1 MGETTQNCKTGKIAK
16 LSVDREREIEI
27 YKRRSSL
34 NVSTQIS
41 VISTVPC
48 EVSNGV
54 INATLKMRKLDSER
68 LGSMPMII

>member
-1 MGETTQNCKTGKIAK
+1 MK
-16 LSVDREREIEI
+16 LSVGRDRDIVI
-27 YKRRSSL
+27 YKRSSSL

-54 INATLKMRKLDSER
+54 VNAALKMRKLDSER
-68 LGSMPMII
+68 LGSMPMVI